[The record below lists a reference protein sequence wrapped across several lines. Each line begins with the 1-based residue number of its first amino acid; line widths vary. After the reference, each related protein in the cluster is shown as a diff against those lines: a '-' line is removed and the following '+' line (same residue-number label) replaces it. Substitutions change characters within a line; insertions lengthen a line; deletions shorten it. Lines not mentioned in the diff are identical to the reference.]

1 MLFSPSEALAF
12 LEYYK
17 YWIVF
22 PIAIFEGPII
32 IIISGFLVYL
42 GVLKLYIVYPLLVLA
57 DTIGDSALHFIG
69 KYWRRSPRI
78 KRFANFFGYTD
89 SSEEFLVRHFE
100 KHKAKTFLLGKFS
113 HGLGSSVIIAG
124 GIAGVRYTEFLFYS
138 IVGTSIKT
146 VLLMIL
152 GYYVGNSYQ
161 KIDGY
166 LQVISFSVIGLA
178 VLFILYKFS
187 NKYIKKFFNDKNGV
201 KEL

>member
-1 MLFSPSEALAF
+1 MLVSPGEALAF

-22 PIAIFEGPII
+22 PIAVFEGPII

-57 DTIGDSALHFIG
+57 DTIGDSALHFVG

-78 KRFANFFGYTD
+78 KKFANYFGYTD
-89 SSEEFLVRHFE
+89 SSEEFLVKHFE
-100 KHKAKTFLLGKFS
+100 KHKAKTFLIGKFS
-113 HGLGSSVIIAG
+113 HGLGRSVIIAG
-124 GIAGVRYTEFLFYS
+124 GIAGVRYMEFLFYS
-138 IVGTSIKT
+138 IVGTVMKT
-146 VLLMIL
+146 ILLMTV
-152 GYYVGNSYQ
+152 GYYVGSSYQ

-166 LQVISFSVIGLA
+166 LQIVSFTVISLA
-178 VLFILYKFS
+178 ILFVVYKFS
-187 NKYIKKFFNDKNGV
+187 NKYIRKFFNDRNGV